1 MIILPYKKET
11 KQPIKSKQDNPKGK
25 QPEIINDN
33 EIEKHKSK
41 GVIRGIE

>member
-1 MIILPYKKET
+1 MPYKKDT
-11 KQPIKSKQDNPKGK
+11 KQPIKSNQDNPKGK
-25 QPEIINDN
+25 QNQIINDK